1 MQEPKIANAINL
13 AETKLALTAYWNPS
27 EPTSVI
33 QALSEVMTKFSL
45 ADLPIWPQSTSTRF
59 GTSRAFTQNGVQ
71 NPLQHPV
78 EFMLEYLV
86 HWYVPYPRSSHANV
100 GTY

>member
-1 MQEPKIANAINL
+1 MQEPKRMSAIYL
-13 AETKLALTAYWNPS
+13 AETKLAFTAYWNPS

-33 QALSEVMTKFSL
+33 EALSEVLTRFGL
-45 ADLPIWPQSTSTRF
+45 AELPIWPRSTSTRF
-59 GTSRAFTQNGVQ
+59 GTNRAFTQNGVQ

-86 HWYVPYPRSSHANV
+86 HWYVPDPRLPC
-100 GTY
+100 